1 MTSAA
6 ALADAVRR
14 TTAGTPYTVVD
25 GHPGGFAVQVDVADQ
40 QWWTLLYRKSLE
52 KSFKHV
58 VAVDEAAGTYT
69 VTDQSMEVAW
79 EAGVDVGGGIP
90 RPTLRASVSAE
101 KGLLVE
107 KSFRKEYGIDEQGQ
121 VGAVVDYS
129 FDSREGNR
137 LIDAQ
142 AQQLGLRKKLNPTAK
157 VGLVVAGAVLLGL
170 LVSGIVLVV
179 LLLVVN

>member
-14 TTAGTPYTVVD
+14 ATAETPYTVVD
-25 GHPGGFAVQVDVADQ
+25 ETPGGFAVQIDVADQ
-40 QWWTLLYRKSLE
+40 QWWTLLHRKSLR

-58 VAVDEAAGTYT
+58 VAVHEAAGTYT
-69 VTDQSMEVAW
+69 VTDQSLEVAW
-79 EAGVDVGGGIP
+79 EAGADVSGGLP
-90 RPTLRASVSAE
+90 RPTLQGSVSAE
-101 KGLLVE
+101 RGLLVE
-107 KSFRKEYGIDEQGQ
+107 KSFRKEYGVDDQGE

-142 AQQLGLRKKLNPTAK
+142 ARQLGLSKKLNPTAK

-179 LLLVVN
+179 LLLVN